1 MTKEQKQIYKWLL
14 SKSSY
19 LKKSAS
25 WLFIAN
31 IGSPNGSMQDYEIAL
46 KQARKDHKKPKEDLS
61 YGVKEYY
68 SAPIRGEAGKL
79 FKDTV
84 WGKKMVEAY
93 KNASK
98 EDVTTNSYTVV
109 PQIKNYSG
117 SSKYDP
123 NNTIWLPDLHAPFI
137 KKGVL
142 EFCREQQDKY
152 KCGTVRFAG
161 DIIDGH
167 AWSYHEHDPDG
178 MSVGDE
184 LHAARLQLKPW
195 FKAFPNATVCM
206 GNHDLLIQRK
216 ARTIGL
222 SKYFIRGFGEVVGAP
237 KTWEF
242 GLEFRKDNVLYKHGN
257 IGDAFIVAKKS
268 RMSTCQGHFHAKTF
282 VQWSVSEKDA
292 IFGLQVGWGADREAY
307 AFDYGKSFS
316 DKPVI
321 SCGLIL
327 DKGTTPIVKLME
339 L

>member
-1 MTKEQKQIYKWLL
+1 MSQLTKKQEEIYNWLL
-14 SKSSY
+14 SRPGY
-19 LKKSAS
+19 LKKSALVLNKDEVT
-25 WLFIAN
+25 WTYKDTA
-31 IGSPNGSMQDYEIAL
+31 IAL
-46 KQARKDHKKPKEDLS
+46 KQARKDHKKPSLE
-61 YGVKEYY
+61 EYHD
-68 SAPIRGEAGKL
+68 APIKL
-79 FKDTV
+79 NSFKDTV

-93 KNASK
+93 KNSSK
-98 EDVTTNSYTVV
+98 EDVTAKPYTVV
-109 PQIKNYSG
+109 PQIKHYSG

-178 MSVGDE
+178 LSVGDE

-222 SKYFIRGFGEVVGAP
+222 SKYFIRGFGEVIGAP

-257 IGDAFIVAKKS
+257 VGDAFIVAKKS

-327 DKGTTPIVKLME
+327 DKGTTPIVKLMS

>member
-46 KQARKDHKKPKEDLS
+46 KQARKDSKKPSLEKYHDAS
-61 YGVKEYY
+61 IKIK
-68 SAPIRGEAGKL
+68 P

-93 KNASK
+93 RNAK
-98 EDVTTNSYTVV
+98 PEDLTKNSYTVI

-184 LHAARLQLKPW
+184 LHTARLQLKPW

-222 SKYFIRGFGEVVGAP
+222 SKYFIRGFGEVIGAP